1 MSFDDD
7 LLEGLDEFEDPFAGD
22 GFEDFDDE
30 AGPSPIFLIAG
41 GLIVATFLVLLVIV
55 ILLISSGGGPGN
67 EDDDNTATAVVATND
82 AVELLLNVT
91 RTRIAVVEVS
101 ETVGAANANGTA
113 TAEVIQ
119 TGTAQVEQGE
129 VLLDASRTAIVVNAT
144 NEQAT
149 INAEIGATSV
159 RETQI
164 VQSMTP
170 PTATATIPPTAI
182 IVFQDESGNPLPGG
196 VEIIIYRDDGDGV
209 FNPVPPAGPTPTPP
223 PLPPTDTP
231 IPTVPPT
238 RVRTPT
244 PSRTPTLAPGA
255 LIEESPT
262 VVGTPIEGAGAGAE
276 ETEEVNDGGPAGFN
290 AEAGGDRIVF
300 ARVIQVNA
308 DQVVQQEG
316 TPTQSLGVTETVAPG
331 VQEATAEVTE
341 EPIAEITV
349 EVPSAEG
356 DVQVATVLTLPDGS
370 FIVQGLPPGLYF
382 FQISG
387 EIFPFEV
394 QLEPT
399 EITVTINGIPVTFY
413 IIPNV
418 TFPTLTPTSIPQE
431 ALDATATSIAQMTM
445 VASQFP
451 TFQTVV
457 SDPDVQTALAIVEQT
472 NQALGTAGAG
482 TSTGFT
488 PPATIDD
495 TGFFDDLA
503 QDASPGGLTFLAV
516 MAGALMVGIVTIRRL
531 RAAI

>member
-1 MSFDDD
+1 MGFDDD

-55 ILLISSGGGPGN
+55 ILLISSEGGTN
-67 EDDDNTATAVVATND
+67 EDDDNTATAVVATNE

-91 RTRIAVVEVS
+91 RTRIAVVNVS
-101 ETVGAANANGTA
+101 ATVDTANFIGTA

-170 PTATATIPPTAI
+170 PTATPTIPPTAI
-182 IVFQDESGNPLPGG
+182 IVFQDEAGNPLPGG
-196 VEIIIYRDDGDGV
+196 IRILIYRDDGDGI
-209 FNPVPPAGPTPTPP
+209 FNPVPPSGPTPTPL

-231 IPTVPPT
+231 IPTVPAT

-255 LIEESPT
+255 LIEESPA
-262 VVGTPIEGAGAGAE
+262 VGAD
-276 ETEEVNDGGPAGFN
+276 ETEEVDDGGPAGFN
-290 AEAGGDRIVF
+290 TDTGGDRLIF
-300 ARVIQVNA
+300 SKVIQPYT
-308 DQVVQQEG
+308 DQTVQQEG
-316 TPTQSLGVTETVAPG
+316 TPTEPLIVTETVAPG
-331 VQEATAEVTE
+331 VQEGSPEATQ
-341 EPIAEITV
+341 EPIAETTV

-382 FQISG
+382 FQIGS
-387 EIFPFEV
+387 EVFPVPV

-399 EITVTINGIPVTFY
+399 EITVTVNGIPVTFY

-418 TFPTLTPTSIPQE
+418 SFPTRTPTSIPQE
-431 ALDATATSIAQMTM
+431 ALDATATAIAQMTL
-445 VASQFP
+445 VATQFP

-472 NQALGTAGAG
+472 NAAAGVG

-503 QDASPGGLTFLAV
+503 EDASPGGLTFLAV
-516 MAGALMVGIVTIRRL
+516 MAGALMAGIVTIRRL